1 MCPTGE
7 IGILFDRSCW
17 QLIYCT
23 WLFCDISP
31 EENIDLSLTLLKPNS
46 IRSSICG
53 WGIICCIAVSISSH
67 QRHIVFVL
75 RFQCLQKF
83 SNHLQVGYISHHL
96 ASRAKT
102 PRGFLK
108 IDPGRCMDCWACP
121 ACTFEN
127 LPTAECC
134 EICEKGRRGQRKTMG
149 NAQEVEKSLKHIEI
163 PFFVDILVCLDI
175 WD

>member
-1 MCPTGE
+1 MSILYFLGCVPQAKSAFFL
-7 IGILFDRSCW
+7 IGHVGSWFTAPGCFATSVLRKT
-17 QLIYCT
+17 LIYHLRCWT
-23 WLFCDISP
+23 PIQFDQVCFHFFASTTHCFCFKISVP
-31 EENIDLSLTLLKPNS
+31 ST
-46 IRSSICG
+46 C
-53 WGIICCIAVSISSH
+53 
-67 QRHIVFVL
+67 
-75 RFQCLQKF
+75 